1 MMNMTAKISFELT
14 KDGKVT
20 IEVIGSEAG
29 VKAGLLT
36 IMERVAAAAGSTTSE
51 LLAELS
57 EVAKMREDFERR
69 HSETKDFF
77 EEIEEIFGRLN

>member
-1 MMNMTAKISFELT
+1 MMNMTAKVLFELT
-14 KDGKVT
+14 NDDTLT
-20 IEVIGSEAG
+20 IEVIGSEAE

-36 IMERVAAAAGSTTSE
+36 IMERMAAADGSTTSE

-57 EVAKMREDFERR
+57 EVAKMKEDFERR
-69 HSETKDFF
+69 HSETKDLF